1 MWKGLNPFIRKKGC
15 GSTAEDWHHT
25 LDSKSLRDF
34 LQVHIHS
41 VSISKGGVST
51 GLRSGFLVG
60 KVTHPGRTGSIICEI
75 QSKTEMWSPLY
86 KKQEKRKKKLFPFFP
101 SVSLS
106 LTTCSWCL
114 KFPS

>member
-1 MWKGLNPFIRKKGC
+1 MWKGLNPSIRKKGC

-51 GLRSGFLVG
+51 ELRSGFLVG

-75 QSKTEMWSPLY
+75 QRKTEMWSPLY
-86 KKQEKRKKKLFPFFP
+86 KKQGKKKKLFPFFP

-106 LTTCSWCL
+106 LPRLVMVFKIS
-114 KFPS
+114 